1 MELRHF
7 WNIIRRRWW
16 VVALVFVL
24 AAAYGLYQWKAGGN
38 VYDAQIRLVVR
49 QTIAPNEATI
59 GATAP
64 YTYDSYY
71 RYFSSEYLV
80 DDYDEIVKGRTFAD
94 AVAATMKAD
103 PTRYGTTPLNG
114 DKVYGLV
121 GASRIHRVM
130 TIDVNSN
137 DPAVSLAVA
146 SAVSDTLVTQGGT
159 FLPPAVRDDV
169 SFVMIDYPKD
179 PSEAKSNASKKL
191 TTGVIIVLLGFII
204 GLALAFLLEYLDD
217 RIRDVGDAQRVTD
230 LPVIGRV
237 PNKGTLP

>member
-1 MELRHF
+1 MA
-7 WNIIRRRWW
+7 
-16 VVALVFVL
+16 ALVFVL
-24 AAAYGLYQWKAGGN
+24 AAAYGAYQWKAGGN

-49 QTIAPNEATI
+49 QTIAPDESGI

-71 RYFSSEYLV
+71 RYYASEYLV
-80 DDYDEIVKGRTFAD
+80 DDYDEIVKGRAFAD
-94 AVAATMKAD
+94 AVAATMKSD
-103 PTRYGTTPLNG
+103 PSKYGSNPLNG
-114 DKVYGLV
+114 DKVYGLI

-130 TIDVNSN
+130 TMDVNSD

-146 SAVSDTLVTQGGT
+146 NAAAATLVKLGGT
-159 FLPPAVRDDV
+159 FLPAAVRDDV
-169 SFVMIDYPKD
+169 GFVIIDYPKD

-191 TTGVIIVLLGFII
+191 TTGIIIALLGLII

-217 RIRDVGDAQRVTD
+217 RVRDVGDAQRVTD